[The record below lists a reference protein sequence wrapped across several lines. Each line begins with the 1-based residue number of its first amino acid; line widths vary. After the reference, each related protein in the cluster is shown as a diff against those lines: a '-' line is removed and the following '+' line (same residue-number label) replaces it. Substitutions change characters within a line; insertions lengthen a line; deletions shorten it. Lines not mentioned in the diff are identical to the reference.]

1 MLIPNYLEAKLA
13 CFAFGLIEDR
23 GDKCSRCWMYNS
35 WYGRTGPNACLGTLR
50 GAADEPALLSKLW
63 KGPSRQRQST
73 CLPAW
78 LASSLSCDL
87 APAHSQLPSK
97 RLLRSEL
104 TRPLGSVAGTASD
117 QARARLVAIGAV
129 RRISKC
135 LWYFLSEKTGSD
147 GSRGRMPFSCISR
160 LIRSDLTRCSLE
172 PEPHVC
178 VLTLATR
185 RLSPDR

>member
-1 MLIPNYLEAKLA
+1 LIPNYLEAKLA

-117 QARARLVAIGAV
+117 QARAR
-129 RRISKC
+129 
-135 LWYFLSEKTGSD
+135 YFLSEKTGSD
-147 GSRGRMPFSCISR
+147 GSRGRMPCSCISR